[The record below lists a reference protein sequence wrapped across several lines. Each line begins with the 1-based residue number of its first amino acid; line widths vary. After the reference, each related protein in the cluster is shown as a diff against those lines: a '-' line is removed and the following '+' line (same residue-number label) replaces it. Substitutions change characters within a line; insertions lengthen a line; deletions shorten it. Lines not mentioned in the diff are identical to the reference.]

1 MRASYRVARGC
12 GLLLHRASDITTG
25 ALHSRGVMS
34 RRGPTPTGAPQNDFE
49 VKDED
54 EDSKKTAVLNFLY
67 FFLGLIG
74 RRRGEFDG

>member
-34 RRGPTPTGAPQNDFE
+34 RRGPTPQNDFE

-54 EDSKKTAVLNFLY
+54 EDSKKQHYSTFST
-67 FFLGLIG
+67 FF
-74 RRRGEFDG
+74 

>member
-34 RRGPTPTGAPQNDFE
+34 RRGPTPQNDFE

-54 EDSKKTAVLNFLY
+54 EDSKKTALLLNFLY

>member
-1 MRASYRVARGC
+1 
-12 GLLLHRASDITTG
+12 
-25 ALHSRGVMS
+25 MS
-34 RRGPTPTGAPQNDFE
+34 RRGPTPQNDFE

-54 EDSKKTAVLNFLY
+54 EDSKKTALLNFLY

>member
-34 RRGPTPTGAPQNDFE
+34 RRGPTPQNDFE

-54 EDSKKTAVLNFLY
+54 EDSKKTALLNFLY

-74 RRRGEFDG
+74 RRRGEFYG